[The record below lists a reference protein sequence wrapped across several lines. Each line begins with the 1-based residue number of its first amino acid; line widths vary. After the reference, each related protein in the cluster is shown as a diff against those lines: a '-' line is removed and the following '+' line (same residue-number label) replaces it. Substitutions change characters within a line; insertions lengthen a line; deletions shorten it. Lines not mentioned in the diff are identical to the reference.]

1 MLGCCHTGAVLQ
13 LNLAGARRQAPGTMA
28 CHGMATHRVEAHVLT
43 SVQSDQPFGE
53 LTDLKVAGPLQRAA
67 GVSAPPGTWPCSA
80 LRSPPGQMRQSH
92 GFQWSCSLHQ
102 FARGRLHARKSAA
115 AIAARRLQ
123 VPTGGTGPCP
133 SSLAT
138 ARVVAAGVY
147 ITTPSRTAAGCART
161 G

>member
-53 LTDLKVAGPLQRAA
+53 LTGGAPCNALQACPHLAMQRLA
-67 GVSAPPGTWPCSA
+67 C
-80 LRSPPGQMRQSH
+80 SPPGQMRQPH
-92 GFQWSCSLHQ
+92 GLQWSCSLHQ
-102 FARGRLHARKSAA
+102 FAGEQLHARKSAA

-123 VPTGGTGPCP
+123 VPTGGTGPGPSP

-138 ARVVAAGVY
+138 ARVIAAGVY